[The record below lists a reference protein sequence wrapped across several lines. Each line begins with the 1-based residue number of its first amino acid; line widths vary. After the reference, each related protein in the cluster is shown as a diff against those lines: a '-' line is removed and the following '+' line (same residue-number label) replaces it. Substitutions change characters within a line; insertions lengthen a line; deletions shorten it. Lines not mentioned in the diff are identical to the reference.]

1 MHDIINLLKNVYAGL
16 DGISVQGLRNQN
28 MVVCCAKGL
37 RTAINALEG
46 IQAAQKAADVQP
58 QKNET
63 KEE

>member
-1 MHDIINLLKNVYAGL
+1 MQDIINLLKNVYAGL

-28 MVVCCAKGL
+28 MVLCCAKGL

-46 IQAAQKAADVQP
+46 IQAAQKAADAQP
-58 QKNET
+58 PKNET

>member
-1 MHDIINLLKNVYAGL
+1 MQDIITLLKNVYAGL

-28 MVVCCAKGL
+28 MVLCCAKGL

-46 IQAAQKAADVQP
+46 IQAAQKAADAQTHNP
-58 QKNET
+58 ET

>member
-1 MHDIINLLKNVYAGL
+1 MQDIINLLKNVYAGL

-28 MVVCCAKGL
+28 MVLCCAKGL

-46 IQAAQKAADVQP
+46 IQAAQQAADSQA
-58 QKNET
+58 QKTET